1 MEPIYL
7 DYAATTPMRREV
19 REAMRPYFD
28 LRFGNASSIH
38 RWGREARAALED
50 ARDRLA
56 TVLGA
61 DPAEIV
67 FTRGGTEAD
76 NLAILGRSRLLPGH
90 PVVCSAIEHK
100 AVLATAQAA
109 AAEGSPLVVIDCDA
123 QGRVDPA
130 SLDPHLTAKP
140 AVVSVM
146 WVNNEIGV
154 VQPVREMAGRC
165 AAAGVVFHTDAVQG
179 LCYFPFRVV

>member
-28 LRFGNASSIH
+28 LRFGNASSIQ

-109 AAEGSPLVVIDCDA
+109 PNPLSMPTTVTPAAHDA
-123 QGRVDPA
+123 CMA
-130 SLDPHLTAKP
+130 SS
-140 AVVSVM
+140 AVTPSS
-146 WVNNEIGV
+146 
-154 VQPVREMAGRC
+154 
-165 AAAGVVFHTDAVQG
+165 AA
-179 LCYFPFRVV
+179 P